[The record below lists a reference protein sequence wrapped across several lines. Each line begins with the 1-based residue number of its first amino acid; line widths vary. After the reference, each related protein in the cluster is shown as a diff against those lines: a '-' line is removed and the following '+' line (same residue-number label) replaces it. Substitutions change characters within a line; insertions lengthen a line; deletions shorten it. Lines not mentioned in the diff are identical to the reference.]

1 MCLSVRSLYPIL
13 LEGKHMWTNSLR
25 AGRCAYLHTTT
36 GDVNLAEDQ
45 VRGNHNPGAG
55 GWPTI
60 KYFNKETGY
69 AGGAYIKK
77 DAGAAMCDELGKV
90 DNMEEYVTSYG
101 KTSLCSAV
109 SGRGCSDKEKAYIE
123 KMKAAGSVK
132 QTDQLSRLSVR
143 LLRITVSLVLRRAVL
158 RRLLSSQVDL
168 QCH

>member
-1 MCLSVRSLYPIL
+1 VSF
-13 LEGKHMWTNSLR
+13 
-25 AGRCAYLHTTT
+25 

-69 AGGAYIKK
+69 AGGTYIKK

-132 QTDQLSRLSVR
+132 QTDQLSRLSNMDTKSMTSELAQWNSQR
-143 LLRITVSLVLRRAVL
+143 TAILKQLVSAHDEL
-158 RRLLSSQVDL
+158 
-168 QCH
+168 

>member
-1 MCLSVRSLYPIL
+1 VSF
-13 LEGKHMWTNSLR
+13 
-25 AGRCAYLHTTT
+25 

-90 DNMEEYVTSYG
+90 DTMEEYVTSYG

-132 QTDQLSRLSVR
+132 QTDQLSRLSNMDTKSMTSELAQWNSQR
-143 LLRITVSLVLRRAVL
+143 MAILKQLVSAHDEL
-158 RRLLSSQVDL
+158 
-168 QCH
+168 